1 MCFYHGGACG
11 DGDGVSR
18 GDGDPP
24 HGDGDPPRGDGD
36 VHRYGDDGGAVD
48 QHDDLHVSHEAWS
61 LREEG
66 AGAGGEGDT

>member
-18 GDGDPP
+18 GDGDLS
-24 HGDGDPPRGDGD
+24 RGDGD

-61 LREEG
+61 LREEE